1 MPQNIWA
8 LQILT
13 DSKLSVI
20 KIKSISAFAWT
31 FSFSLKYIQKF
42 ETSMKDFKRLLK
54 YLRPFLSIF
63 VVAMIAMVFAALFE
77 TATGALLVP
86 IFGQAFDSA
95 NNTPTLFGL
104 QNFIPENDWFGA
116 WMAISLMLI
125 IFTIGGSIAEYVSS
139 YLMAKIGQSAVLQL
153 RQELYEHLLNQS
165 AGFFQTHR
173 TNFLVSRLVIS
184 AAAIEMAV
192 SANLRDV
199 LRESVMLICF
209 LTAGFYY
216 NWRLMLGALIV
227 APVIGGLTSKFS
239 KSLRK
244 LSEESFEGNKLLTD
258 TAQESLSNHTIVKA
272 YIAEER
278 EKSRFATVAKI
289 IARANLRSSKI
300 SALSPPIITTIGMI
314 AVVTLL
320 FFGMR
325 EINAGNMEA
334 AQFFTF
340 LFFLFR
346 SYDPMR
352 KISRQHNEI
361 SKAFAAAKDVWDVL
375 DEKEEMPEKPDAVQ
389 LKPLQDKI
397 ELKNVSFN
405 YLNEEKNIIRDF
417 NLEIPKGAMVALVG
431 ESGGGKS
438 SLIKLIQRLY
448 DVSEGAIFWDGTDLR
463 DAKILSLKKQI
474 ALVTQETVL
483 FNDTILYNISYGKPD
498 ATEQEIK
505 EAARI
510 AFADEFIQELPKG
523 YDTFVGERGTFLSGG
538 QRQRIAIARA
548 VLVNAP
554 VLILDEATSAL
565 DAESERLVQKA
576 LANLMQNKTSIVI
589 AHRLSTVRKAD
600 KIVVMERGKIIE
612 TGTHSELLEHNGV
625 YRRLYELQ
633 FADEEII
640 ETQNI

>member
-1 MPQNIWA
+1 MQ
-8 LQILT
+8 
-13 DSKLSVI
+13 
-20 KIKSISAFAWT
+20 
-31 FSFSLKYIQKF
+31 
-42 ETSMKDFKRLLK
+42 DFRRLLK
-54 YLRPFLSIF
+54 YLRPFLSTF

-86 IFGQAFDSA
+86 IFGQAFSSA

-116 WMAISLMLI
+116 WKAISLMLI
-125 IFTIGGSIAEYVSS
+125 IFTVGGSIAEYFSS

-165 AGFFQTHR
+165 AGFFQKHR
-173 TNFLVSRLVIS
+173 TNFLVSRLVVS

-199 LRESVMLICF
+199 LRESVMLVCF

-216 NWRLMLGALIV
+216 NWRLMLGSLIV
-227 APVIGGLTSKFS
+227 APIIGGLTSKFS

-278 EKSRFATVAKI
+278 EKSRFEKVAKL
-289 IARANLRSSKI
+289 IARANLRSSRI

-320 FFGMR
+320 FFGLR
-325 EINAGNMEA
+325 EINAGQMDA
-334 AQFFTF
+334 PQFFTF

-375 DEKEEMPEKPDAVQ
+375 DEKEELPEKQNAVE
-389 LKPLQDKI
+389 LKSLQDKI

-405 YLNEEKNIIRDF
+405 YLNEEKNVVKDF

-448 DVSEGAIFWDGTDLR
+448 DVSEGAILWDGMDLR

-483 FNDTILYNISYGKPD
+483 FNDTIHYNISYGKPD
-498 ATEQEIK
+498 ANNEEIK

-612 TGTHSELLEHNGV
+612 TGTHVELLEHNGI

-633 FADEEII
+633 FADEEIVSVS
-640 ETQNI
+640 